1 MLGGIEAVKRR
12 FKSEDEEVRIA
23 ALEDALN
30 YGDEGLDLLIEALK
44 DDSEEVKDY
53 AVSFLQE
60 RGGEKG
66 KQALLNYNPWIIFT
80 SFKTWKCISD
90 YYSYDCISGRTYNA
104 YLVSDK
110 KTLKY
115 VTQDSK
121 SKYLKALNCY
131 MSDKDPN
138 SKQVFKDYVETIVNS
153 QDILINL
160 KALLIGDKCH
170 FANIKYIK
178 SNIIVSN
185 IVPLLKAYPNLEL
198 LHIRG
203 RMDKEDVL
211 KSNSEI
217 LSICNHHDN
226 STVTVKSS
234 LKHESLKTLIID
246 ADGIS
251 DSNLAKLCN
260 LNLPS
265 LEYLEIWLSR
275 SNLNNINIDSLAPIL
290 SSKYCHNL
298 AYLGIRKSSNTSE
311 LAKAI
316 IKSPIMKNLKVL
328 ELTDGNMGS
337 GGVIALLESPEI
349 NNLHTLNVSGNRL
362 NQSTIE
368 QLSKLDCRV
377 IAESQFSDRYYTV
390 WE

>member
-1 MLGGIEAVKRR
+1 MEK
-12 FKSEDEEVRIA
+12 
-23 ALEDALN
+23 
-30 YGDEGLDLLIEALK
+30 YHLL
-44 DDSEEVKDY
+44 
-53 AVSFLQE
+53 
-60 RGGEKG
+60 
-66 KQALLNYNPWIIFT
+66 
-80 SFKTWKCISD
+80 
-90 YYSYDCISGRTYNA
+90 
-104 YLVSDK
+104 
-110 KTLKY
+110 
-115 VTQDSK
+115 
-121 SKYLKALNCY
+121 
-131 MSDKDPN
+131 
-138 SKQVFKDYVETIVNS
+138 
-153 QDILINL
+153 
-160 KALLIGDKCH
+160 

-217 LSICNHHDN
+217 LSIRNQHDN
-226 STVTVKSS
+226 STVNIKYL
-234 LKHESLKTLIID
+234 LKHEYLKSLIID

-251 DSNLAKLCN
+251 NSNLAKLCN

-328 ELTDGNMGS
+328 ELTDENMGS
-337 GGVIALLESPEI
+337 GGLIALLESPEI
-349 NNLHTLNVSGNRL
+349 NNLHSLNVSGNRL